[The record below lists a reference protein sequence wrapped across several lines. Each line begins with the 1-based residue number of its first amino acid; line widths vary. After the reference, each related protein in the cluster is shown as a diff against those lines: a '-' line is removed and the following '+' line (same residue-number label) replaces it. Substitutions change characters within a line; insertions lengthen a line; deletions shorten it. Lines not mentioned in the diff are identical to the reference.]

1 MSAIAHRGIT
11 TVRLPDGTTTE
22 TFSVIYDTGKEDGGR
37 QIVLPSGRVK
47 WADSHSG
54 ADRVDYWE
62 CHFASCAVATT
73 STAKHWEPQYDKN
86 ARIIESASVDGRL
99 LPRRTSRNSQP

>member
-22 TFSVIYDTGKEDGGR
+22 TASVIYYQGVGGD
-37 QIVLPSGRVK
+37 ILPSGRVE

-62 CHFASCAVATT
+62 CHFASCAVVPT
-73 STAKHWEPQYDKN
+73 SLGTHWEPQYDKD
-86 ARIIESASVDGRL
+86 AQHTESAWADGHL

>member
-1 MSAIAHRGIT
+1 MSAIVHRGIT
-11 TVRLPDGTTTE
+11 TVRLPDGATTE
-22 TFSVIYDTGKEDGGR
+22 TASVVYDKTASGH
-37 QIVLPSGRVK
+37 ILPSGRVE

-73 STAKHWEPQYDKN
+73 PTAKHWEPQYDKN
-86 ARIIESASVDGRL
+86 ARIIESASADGRL
-99 LPRRTSRNSQP
+99 LPRRTSRNPPY